1 MVTVLQLNSQEII
14 NCYTYI
20 RKKKY
25 IYNMYNNISNII
37 KAQNSV

>member
-20 RKKKY
+20 PKKKKY
-25 IYNMYNNISNII
+25 NVYNNISNII

>member
-25 IYNMYNNISNII
+25 NVYNNISNII